1 MVLAIDPGE
10 RRTGI
15 AACDPTGMLA
25 SPVCTHDRQ
34 RDGSLLELLAR
45 LVDERGAVRLLVGLP
60 RTTGGGEGSQAG
72 HARRLA
78 AKVAE
83 RLDIPVE
90 LVDERYSTAEAGRL
104 LRGRRHARG
113 DRDALAAALVLQG
126 WLDAKRGGDGA

>member
-15 AACDPTGMLA
+15 AACDPTGTLA
-25 SPVCTHDRQ
+25 SPVCTHDRR

-45 LVDERGAVRLLVGLP
+45 LVAERGAERLLVGLP
-60 RTTGGGEGSQAG
+60 RTAAGDEGVQAE

-78 AKVAE
+78 AKIAE
-83 RLDIPVE
+83 RVDIPVE

-104 LRGRRHARG
+104 LQGRRHDRA

-126 WLDAKRGGDGA
+126 WLDGQGEGGA

>member
-25 SPVCTHDRQ
+25 SPVCTHDRR

-45 LVDERGAVRLLVGLP
+45 LVSERGAERLLVGLP
-60 RTTGGGEGSQAG
+60 RTAGGGEGSQAV
-72 HARRLA
+72 HARQLA
-78 AKVAE
+78 TKIADHI
-83 RLDIPVE
+83 DIPVE
-90 LVDERYSTAEAGRL
+90 LVDERFSTAEASRL
-104 LRGRRHARG
+104 LQGRRHERG

-126 WLDAKRGGDGA
+126 WLDGRRGGGGP